1 LTLFSILKIIKYCN
15 RFPFLQLCK
24 KELYGDTADE
34 KEVDKIVS
42 KLKEAKGVKAFNTL
56 QIIAKN
62 VSQSSL
68 LRLIVP
74 FKDVS

>member
-1 LTLFSILKIIKYCN
+1 MVKMRHFN
-15 RFPFLQLCK
+15 WFPSLQLCK

-34 KEVDKIVS
+34 KEVEKIVN

-62 VSQSSL
+62 VSQSYL